1 MLLIGYGN
9 PGRGDDGLGPAFAE
23 RIEQAGLS
31 GVTVMVDYQLTVEH
45 AFDVAEAGQVV
56 FADALIGGD
65 GPFRFAPAHPVIDAD
80 ITSHNLSPEAVL
92 TLARTLYDAT
102 PEAHVMGI
110 AGQAFGE
117 VREGLSGPALGN
129 LDRAVAFFLDWART
143 RR

>member
-23 RIEQAGLS
+23 RAEQAGLP

-45 AFDVAEAGQVV
+45 ALALAGADRVV

-65 GPFRFAPAHPVIDAD
+65 GAFRFVMADPATNAD
-80 ITSHNLSPEAVL
+80 ITSHSLTPEAVL
-92 TLARTLYDAT
+92 ILARMLYDAA

-110 AGQAFGE
+110 AGQDFGE
-117 VREGLSGPALGN
+117 VKEGLSPQAQSN
-129 LDRAVAFFLDWART
+129 LDRAVAFFLDWARDQ
-143 RR
+143 

>member
-23 RIEQAGLS
+23 RIERAGLP

-45 AFDVAEAGQVV
+45 AFDVAGAGQVV
-56 FADALIGGD
+56 FADALIGGA
-65 GPFRFAPAHPVIDAD
+65 GAFRFTEAAPATDAD
-80 ITSHNLSPEAVL
+80 ITSHSLSPEAVL
-92 TLARTLYDAT
+92 TLARTLYDAA

-110 AGQAFGE
+110 TGQDFGE
-117 VREGLSGPALGN
+117 VREGLSDPAQGN
-129 LDRAVAFFLDWART
+129 LDRAVEFFLDWAKD